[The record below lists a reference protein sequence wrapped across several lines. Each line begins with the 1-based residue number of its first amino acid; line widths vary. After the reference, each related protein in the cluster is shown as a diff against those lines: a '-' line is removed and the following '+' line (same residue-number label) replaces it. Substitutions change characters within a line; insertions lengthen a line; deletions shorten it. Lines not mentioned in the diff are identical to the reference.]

1 MAFDPESFI
10 DTRINTNYRLG
21 FVGGP
26 EFNTLQKRQRSGI
39 TRRRPL
45 QEMPKHRYRTDY
57 VTLSDAERQHMLS
70 ALWAADGAAYSFRF
84 RDYNDWKV
92 ENQVLGLGGGDSDP
106 IQLFKDY
113 QFGPR
118 VKRRDIT
125 LPYKVTMKAAGIEF
139 SDFTVDPLSGIASPT
154 SVWPDGDV
162 LSYSCRFDV
171 CVRFANDYNPMS
183 SVSSAINE
191 IMIELIEER
200 YG

>member
-10 DTRINTNYRLG
+10 DTRINTKYRLG

-26 EFNTLQKRQRSGI
+26 EFNTLTKRQRSGI

-57 VTLSDAERQHMLS
+57 VTLSDEEREHMLA
-70 ALWAADGAAYSFRF
+70 ALWAAEGSAYSFRF

-92 ENQVLGLGGGDSDP
+92 ENHPLGVGDGSAEP
-106 IQLFKDY
+106 IQLVKDY

-125 LPYKVTMKAAGIEF
+125 LPYKVTMRADGIAF
-139 SDFTVDPLSGIASPT
+139 TDFTVDPLSGLATPN
-154 SVWPDGDV
+154 SVWPNGAV

-183 SVSSAINE
+183 SVWRDINE
-191 IMIELIEER
+191 LMIELVEER